1 MKKKSEALYIMENT
15 PSADAKLNAIIRG
28 ARTILEETSFQN
40 AARIIFDQCRGM
52 TGAMSGY
59 VALLSDDGSENEL
72 LFLESG
78 GLPCSVSPELPMPI
92 RGLRAVCYET
102 GKTVY
107 ENDFMHTNWTSFLPP
122 GHVAMRN
129 VMFAPLHIGGRTVGI
144 MGLANKPADF
154 TDGDAEI
161 ATVFGEL
168 AAIALMNSRHLELLN
183 ERTESLERALAEVKT
198 LSGLIP
204 ICMYCKKIRTD
215 EGFWT
220 QVEAYLSQHSELR
233 FSHGL
238 CPDCVERFHQ
248 DFLDATGED
257 DRTNR

>member
-1 MKKKSEALYIMENT
+1 MENT
-15 PSADAKLNAIIRG
+15 PSAEAKLKAVIRG
-28 ARTILEETSFQN
+28 ARTILEETSFQD
-40 AARIIFDQCRGM
+40 AARIIFDQCREM
-52 TGAMSGY
+52 TGAVSGY
-59 VALLSDDGSENEL
+59 VALLSEDGSENEV

-78 GLPCSVSPELPMPI
+78 GLPCSVSPDLPMPI
-92 RGLRAVCYET
+92 RGLRATAYET

-107 ENDFMHTNWTSFLPP
+107 ENDFMNSGWTSFLPA

-129 VMFAPLHIGGRTVGI
+129 VMFAPLTIGGKTVGI

-154 TDGDAEI
+154 TDEDAET

-183 ERTESLERALAEVKT
+183 ERTASLERALAEVKT

-220 QVEAYLSQHSELR
+220 QVEAYLAQHSDMK

-238 CPDCVERFHQ
+238 CPDCVGKFYQ
-248 DFLDATGED
+248 DFLDAGGED
-257 DRTNR
+257 DRNDR